1 MKPAAMNASPP
12 PSSRAAHELPAD
24 RLRSRL
30 MAASL
35 GSLLDRVRGSREV
48 LPHLAALE
56 RGLHTD
62 GMAAFMKVQ
71 PHWLRRIASQLG
83 SLPLPDDDTPLQDL
97 LHHVMDLLE
106 SERSAL
112 DNVPFDM
119 ERTVV
124 IEEMSHTDFM
134 AVARADMPTE
144 VDDGRSLDGQSP
156 LRK

>member
-1 MKPAAMNASPP
+1 
-12 PSSRAAHELPAD
+12 
-24 RLRSRL
+24 

-35 GSLLDRVRGSREV
+35 GRLLDRVRGSREV

-56 RGLHTD
+56 RGLLSD
-62 GMAAFMKVQ
+62 GMAAFGKVQ

-83 SLPLPDDDTPLQDL
+83 SLPLPEDDEPLQEL
-97 LHHVMDLLE
+97 LHRVMDMLE

-134 AVARADMPTE
+134 AVTRADAPTE
-144 VDDGRSLDGQSP
+144 IDDGRSLDGQP
-156 LRK
+156 PPPR

>member
-1 MKPAAMNASPP
+1 M
-12 PSSRAAHELPAD
+12 
-24 RLRSRL
+24 
-30 MAASL
+30 
-35 GSLLDRVRGSREV
+35 

-56 RGLHTD
+56 LGLLAE
-62 GMAAFMKVQ
+62 GMAAFNDVQ

-83 SLPLPDDDTPLQDL
+83 SLPLPEDDEPLQDL
-97 LHHVMDLLE
+97 LHRVMDLLE

-134 AVARADMPTE
+134 AVTRADAATE
-144 VDDGRSLDGQSP
+144 IDDGRSLDGQP
-156 LRK
+156 PQPK

>member
-1 MKPAAMNASPP
+1 MHASTPP
-12 PSSRAAHELPAD
+12 PSRAAHEPPGD

-56 RGLHTD
+56 CGLLAE
-62 GMAAFMKVQ
+62 GMAAFSKVQ

-83 SLPLPDDDTPLQDL
+83 SLPLPEDDAALQDL

-106 SERSAL
+106 AERSAL

-134 AVARADMPTE
+134 TVARADAPTE
-144 VDDGRSLDGQSP
+144 IDDGRSLDGKPASP
-156 LRK
+156 K

>member
-1 MKPAAMNASPP
+1 MNASPP
-12 PSSRAAHELPAD
+12 PPSRAAYETPAD

-35 GSLLDRVRGSREV
+35 SSLLDRVRGSREV

-56 RGLHTD
+56 RGLQED
-62 GMAAFMKVQ
+62 GMAAFNKVQ

-83 SLPLPDDDTPLQDL
+83 SLPLPDDDAPLQDL
-97 LHHVMDLLE
+97 LHRVMDMLE

-134 AVARADMPTE
+134 AVTRADLPTE
-144 VDDGRSLDGQSP
+144 IDDGRSLDGQPPSP
-156 LRK
+156 T

>member
-1 MKPAAMNASPP
+1 MNASTPP
-12 PSSRAAHELPAD
+12 PSRAAYQLPAD

-35 GSLLDRVRGSREV
+35 RTLLDRVRGSREV

-56 RGLHTD
+56 TALETD
-62 GMAAFMKVQ
+62 GMAAFHKVQ
-71 PHWLRRIASQLG
+71 PHWLRRIASQLA
-83 SLPLPDDDTPLQDL
+83 SLPLPEDDAPLQDL
-97 LHHVMDLLE
+97 LHRVMDLLE

-134 AVARADMPTE
+134 AVTRADAPTE
-144 VDDGRSLDGQSP
+144 IDDGRSLDGKPASSS
-156 LRK
+156 

>member
-1 MKPAAMNASPP
+1 
-12 PSSRAAHELPAD
+12 
-24 RLRSRL
+24 

-35 GSLLDRVRGSREV
+35 RTLLDRVRGSREV

-56 RGLHTD
+56 TALETH
-62 GMAAFMKVQ
+62 GMAAFQKVQ
-71 PHWLRRIASQLG
+71 PHWLRRIASQLA
-83 SLPLPDDDTPLQDL
+83 SLPLPEDDAPLQDL
-97 LHHVMDLLE
+97 LHRVMDLLE

-134 AVARADMPTE
+134 AVTRADAPTE
-144 VDDGRSLDGQSP
+144 IDDGRSLDGKPASSS
-156 LRK
+156 

>member
-1 MKPAAMNASPP
+1 MNASTP
-12 PSSRAAHELPAD
+12 PSSRAAYQSPAEQ
-24 RLRSRL
+24 LRGRL

-35 GSLLDRVRGSREV
+35 GRLLDRVRGSREV

-56 RGLHTD
+56 RGLLTD
-62 GMAAFMKVQ
+62 GMAAFDKVQ

-83 SLPLPDDDTPLQDL
+83 SLPLPEDDAPLQEL
-97 LHHVMDLLE
+97 LHRVMDMLE

-134 AVARADMPTE
+134 AVTRADAPTE
-144 VDDGRSLDGQSP
+144 VDDGRSLDGQAKP
-156 LRK
+156 R

>member
-1 MKPAAMNASPP
+1 MNASTPP
-12 PSSRAAHELPAD
+12 PSRAAYELPAD
-24 RLRSRL
+24 RLRGRL

-56 RGLHTD
+56 LGLLAE
-62 GMAAFMKVQ
+62 GMAAFNDVQ
-71 PHWLRRIASQLG
+71 PHWLSRIASQLG
-83 SLPLPDDDTPLQDL
+83 SLPLPEDDEPLQDL
-97 LHHVMDLLE
+97 LHRVMDLLE

-134 AVARADMPTE
+134 AVTRADAATE
-144 VDDGRSLDGQSP
+144 IDDGRSLDGQP
-156 LRK
+156 PQPK

>member
-1 MKPAAMNASPP
+1 MNVSPLP
-12 PSSRAAHELPAD
+12 PSRAAYESPAD

-56 RGLHTD
+56 RGLLAE
-62 GMAAFMKVQ
+62 GMAAFNKVQ

-83 SLPLPDDDTPLQDL
+83 SLPLPEDDEPLQDL
-97 LHHVMDLLE
+97 LHRVMDMLE

-134 AVARADMPTE
+134 AVTRADLPTE
-144 VDDGRSLDGQSP
+144 IDDGRSLDGQP
-156 LRK
+156 AQPR

>member
-1 MKPAAMNASPP
+1 
-12 PSSRAAHELPAD
+12 
-24 RLRSRL
+24 

-35 GSLLDRVRGSREV
+35 SRLLDRVRGSREV

-56 RGLHTD
+56 RGLLSD
-62 GMAAFMKVQ
+62 GMAAFGKVQ

-83 SLPLPDDDTPLQDL
+83 SLPLPEDDEPLQEL
-97 LHHVMDLLE
+97 LHRVMDMLE

-134 AVARADMPTE
+134 AVTRADAPTE
-144 VDDGRSLDGQSP
+144 IDDGRSLDGQP
-156 LRK
+156 PPR